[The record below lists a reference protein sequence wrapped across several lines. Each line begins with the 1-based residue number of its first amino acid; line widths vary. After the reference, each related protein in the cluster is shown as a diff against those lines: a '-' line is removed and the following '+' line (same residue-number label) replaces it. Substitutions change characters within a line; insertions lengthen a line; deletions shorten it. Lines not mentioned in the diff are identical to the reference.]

1 MTHDNPDPFDLGQ
14 AEWPTWAAELGITA
28 EPVQTRSTPQGL
40 TAEVTMVP
48 ADQADHLITTFG
60 IAGSIVTGTAG
71 AVVTL
76 RIAPWLTAIA
86 LAELALALAGAALI
100 ALCSRAHRTSRAA
113 GLSPDEP
120 GEASRAGQETSS

>member
-14 AEWPTWAAELGITA
+14 AERPTWAAELGITA
-28 EPVQTRSTPQGL
+28 LPVQ
-40 TAEVTMVP
+40 AMMVP
-48 ADQADHLITTFG
+48 ADQADHLVTTFG

-100 ALCSRAHRTSRAA
+100 ALCSRAHRTNRAA
-113 GLSPDEP
+113 GQSPDEP
-120 GEASRAGQETSS
+120 GEASRAGQETPS